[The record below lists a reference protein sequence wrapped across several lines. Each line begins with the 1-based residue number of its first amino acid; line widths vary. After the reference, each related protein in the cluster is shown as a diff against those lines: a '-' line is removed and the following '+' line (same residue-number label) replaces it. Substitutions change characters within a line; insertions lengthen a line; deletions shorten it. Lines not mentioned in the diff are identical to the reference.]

1 MSKTLTPIP
10 ATPADA
16 AEVLVL
22 QRCCWA
28 GEAISNNDLT
38 IPALSEPLEVVRSWM
53 PQAWVLR
60 DGTRLVGAV
69 RAHRD
74 EDTWQI
80 GRLMVAPDRHGQ
92 GLGRLLLAHVESQA
106 PAGVTAF
113 ELFTGTGSERNI
125 AMYQRAG
132 YREVRRNEAL
142 VFLRKPKDPA

>member
-1 MSKTLTPIP
+1 MPETLIPIP
-10 ATPADA
+10 AKPADA

-38 IPALSEPLEVVRSWM
+38 IPALREPLEVVRSWM

-60 DGTRLVGAV
+60 DGARLVGAV

-74 EDTWQI
+74 DDTWQI
-80 GRLMVAPDRHGQ
+80 GRLMVAPDRHGE
-92 GLGRLLLAHVESQA
+92 GLGRLLLTHVESQA
-106 PAGVTAF
+106 PAEVTAF
-113 ELFTGTGSERNI
+113 ELFTGTGSDRNLR
-125 AMYQRAG
+125 MYQRAG

-142 VFLRKPKDPA
+142 VFLRKPRTSA